1 MNINKLIN
9 RHRGQK
15 WGSYEYEVHLHLVR
29 DIAALIF
36 DRKSYV
42 DFEGAMREDV
52 LNIALL
58 HDLLEDT
65 DSFPEEIDEKIR
77 PSVVLLSR
85 NLSQREGMSY
95 KDYIRFLVESGDEKA
110 MIVKLSDA
118 LANRYLSQVNGSS
131 MVSRYEF
138 SSSLLWKSIFHEEMG
153 EGAEEIVQ
161 KAIAGC
167 LNH

>member
-1 MNINKLIN
+1 MNIDKLIN

-36 DRKSYV
+36 DHKNHV
-42 DFEGAMREDV
+42 DFEGVMREDV

-65 DSFPEEIDEKIR
+65 ESSAEEIDERIR

-85 NLSQREGMSY
+85 NLSQQEGMSY
-95 KDYIRFLVESGDEKA
+95 KDYIRFLAESADERA

-131 MVSRYEF
+131 LVNRYNF
-138 SSSLLWKSIFHEEMG
+138 SSSHLWRAIFHEEMG
-153 EGAEEIVQ
+153 DNAEDIV
-161 KAIAGC
+161 KAAVANR
-167 LNH
+167 LND